1 MTAQRRGAVPMMALA
16 CGVTVAN
23 IYMCQPLLAEFAR
36 DFGVPESRA
45 GLVAVGT
52 QVGYAL
58 GILFLT
64 PLVDIAQ
71 PARLIRWLTA
81 LTSASLALA
90 AFAPNVVAL
99 AVASL
104 ALSVTT
110 IVPQVLVSVAPSM
123 AAPER
128 RGRMVGAMMTGVVC
142 GILLSRTAAG
152 LVVQMAGTW
161 RAAYV
166 VAACLTGALFFLLPR
181 FLPAHPPR
189 GERIGYAALLWSL
202 PGLLAHRRLRVS
214 IGINFFAFA
223 AFSAIWA
230 SLAFHLRGAPF
241 SLEPAAI
248 GLFGLWGAPGALLA
262 PMVGRLA
269 DRWGAGRVN
278 MVSLGAAVVA
288 LGIASTLGATS
299 VLAMVVALNFLD
311 FGQQSGQVA
320 NQTRIFG
327 IDPAMRGRLNT
338 LYMTASFA
346 GGAFGSLSG
355 AHAWGLAGWPGVC
368 AVAGVLVLCSATGL
382 ALGRKHD

>member
-1 MTAQRRGAVPMMALA
+1 MALA

-71 PARLIRWLTA
+71 PARLLRWLIA

-90 AFAPNVVAL
+90 AFAPNISTL

-104 ALSVTT
+104 VLSVTT
-110 IVPQVLVSVAPSM
+110 IVPQVLISLAPSM

-128 RGRMVGAMMTGVVC
+128 RGQMVGAMMTGLVS

-152 LVVQMAGTW
+152 LIAEAAGSW
-161 RAAYV
+161 RASYIA
-166 VAACLTGALFFLLPR
+166 AACLTGALFFLLPR
-181 FLPAHPPR
+181 FLPERPPR
-189 GERIGYAALLWSL
+189 QDRIGYGALLSSL
-202 PGLLAHRRLRVS
+202 PDLLAHPRLRVS
-214 IGINFFAFA
+214 MGINFFTFA
-223 AFSAIWA
+223 AFSGVWA
-230 SLAFHLRGAPF
+230 SLAFHLQGEPF
-241 SLEPAAI
+241 SLGPAAI

-278 MVSLGAAVVA
+278 LLGVGALAAA
-288 LGIASTLGATS
+288 LALAASVGATH
-299 VLAMVVALNFLD
+299 VLAVVVALNFLD

-327 IDPAMRGRLNT
+327 IDPLMRGRLNT
-338 LYMTASFA
+338 LYMTASFT
-346 GGAFGSLSG
+346 GGALGSFS
-355 AHAWGLAGWPGVC
+355 AAYAWGLAGWAGVC
-368 AVAGVLVLCSATGL
+368 GVAGVFVAGAAVVLVL
-382 ALGRKHD
+382 GRRQD

>member
-1 MTAQRRGAVPMMALA
+1 MALA

-52 QVGYAL
+52 QIGYAL
-58 GILFLT
+58 GILLLT

-71 PARLIRWLTA
+71 PARLVRWLIA
-81 LTSASLALA
+81 LTSASLLLA
-90 AFAPNVVAL
+90 AFAPNVSAL
-99 AVASL
+99 AAASL

-128 RGRMVGAMMTGVVC
+128 RGRMVAAMMTGVVC

-152 LVVQMAGTW
+152 LVAQAAGTW
-161 RAAYV
+161 RAAYI
-166 VAACLTGALFFLLPR
+166 VAAGLTGALFFLLPR
-181 FLPAHPPR
+181 FLPAR
-189 GERIGYAALLWSL
+189 QTGAERIGYGALLTSL
-202 PGLLAHRRLRVS
+202 PGLLRHPRLRVS

-223 AFSAIWA
+223 AFSAVWA
-230 SLAFHLRGAPF
+230 SLAFHLRGEPF
-241 SLEPAAI
+241 VLGPAAI

-262 PMVGRLA
+262 PMIGRLA

-278 MVSLGAAVVA
+278 MISLGAAVMA
-288 LGIASTLGATS
+288 LTIASTLGATS
-299 VLAMVVALNFLD
+299 AIAMVVALNFLD

-346 GGAFGSLSG
+346 GGALGSFSG
-355 AHAWGLAGWPGVC
+355 TYAWGLAGWPGVC
-368 AVAGVLVLCSATGL
+368 GVAGLLVLCSAVGL
-382 ALGRKHD
+382 ALGRRQD